1 MIDKFKALSDL
12 SRLRLLNIIF
22 QAELCV
28 CEIEVMLE
36 MSQTNVSR
44 HIAKLKSAGFMES
57 YKDAQWTHFRID
69 PELQKKH
76 TDLSNYLKD
85 RFSKEEPFIT
95 DVKRYNN
102 YKKRNL
108 NCSAIREDRENVL
121 DLIKEN

>member
-1 MIDKFKALSDL
+1 
-12 SRLRLLNIIF
+12 
-22 QAELCV
+22 
-28 CEIEVMLE
+28 
-36 MSQTNVSR
+36 
-44 HIAKLKSAGFMES
+44 MES